1 MLKITNL
8 HSFYGKSHIIQGLSL
23 EVNKGEIVSLLGRN
37 GVGRSTTIKSIMG
50 MVKANGSIKFENKE
64 ILGKQIHEIS
74 NLGLAYV
81 SEHRDIFPDL
91 TVLENLELGKK
102 NNFSENPWNIEE
114 LFGLFP
120 NLENRKNV
128 PGGVLSGGEQQMLTI
143 SRSLLGNP
151 KLIMIDEPTEGLS
164 PKMVENVETLLKKI
178 SSVQIWKELYKNTF
192 FYQNYFQ
199 EVGLAEKELEKNIKE
214 SIIKIYYWIS
224 AEGFKNNIKTSNN
237 KESSLLEGLS
247 YPTKPLSW
255 LSNTDIEYLCKE
267 FKKSGFR
274 GPLNRYRNQ
283 HKDWVDLPELSNLKI
298 SSPSLFIGGEYD
310 PVRFFI
316 KNYDS
321 YENPGK
327 LCSNFFGAHIVKD
340 CGHWVQQE
348 KPEQVN
354 GIIKNFLEKI
364 S

>member
-23 EVNKGEIVSLLGRN
+23 DVNKGEIVSLLGRN
-37 GVGRSTTIKSIMG
+37 GVGRTTTIKSIMG

-178 SSVQIWKELYKNTF
+178 SEKKVSILLVEQKLSIAFNLSSRIYVMGHGKVVFDGTVEEVKN
-192 FYQNYFQ
+192 NK
-199 EVGLAEKELEKNIKE
+199 V
-214 SIIKIYYWIS
+214 IIKDW
-224 AEGFKNNIKTSNN
+224 
-237 KESSLLEGLS
+237 LE
-247 YPTKPLSW
+247 
-255 LSNTDIEYLCKE
+255 
-267 FKKSGFR
+267 
-274 GPLNRYRNQ
+274 
-283 HKDWVDLPELSNLKI
+283 V
-298 SSPSLFIGGEYD
+298 
-310 PVRFFI
+310 
-316 KNYDS
+316 
-321 YENPGK
+321 
-327 LCSNFFGAHIVKD
+327 
-340 CGHWVQQE
+340 
-348 KPEQVN
+348 
-354 GIIKNFLEKI
+354 
-364 S
+364 